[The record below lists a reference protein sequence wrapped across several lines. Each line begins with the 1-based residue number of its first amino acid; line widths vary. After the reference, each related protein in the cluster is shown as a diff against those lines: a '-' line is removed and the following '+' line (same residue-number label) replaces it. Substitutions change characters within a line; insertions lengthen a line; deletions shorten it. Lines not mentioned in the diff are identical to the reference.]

1 MGNDT
6 LKKPITNKAVF
17 DRMNDE
23 LEKLDG
29 KQNQRS
35 LLIRMKRK
43 IEDFFGPSD
52 ETLSERQDSDEKH
65 RKRQKAYTQYHH
77 TLLNKVKALEK
88 QMIEEGN
95 K

>member
-1 MGNDT
+1 MGNST
-6 LKKPITNKAVF
+6 QKKPITNKAVF

-35 LLIRMKRK
+35 LLIRAKRK

-52 ETLSERQDSDEKH
+52 ETLSKRQDSDEKH
-65 RKRQKAYTQYHH
+65 KKRQKAYTQYHH
-77 TLLNKVKALEK
+77 TLLKKVEALEK
-88 QMIEEGN
+88 KMIEEGN

>member
-1 MGNDT
+1 MSEIDQ
-6 LKKPITNKAVF
+6 KAYEK
-17 DRMNDE
+17 MNAE
-23 LEKLDG
+23 LDVLDG
-29 KQNQRS
+29 KQNRRS

-65 RKRQKAYTQYHH
+65 KKRQKAYTQYHH
-77 TLLNKVKALEK
+77 TLLKKVEALEK
-88 QMIEEGN
+88 KMIEEGN

>member
-1 MGNDT
+1 MAD
-6 LKKPITNKAVF
+6 KIDQKAYEK
-17 DRMNDE
+17 MNAE
-23 LEKLDG
+23 LDVLDG
-29 KQNQRS
+29 KQNRRS

-52 ETLSERQDSDEKH
+52 ETLNERQDSDEKH

-77 TLLNKVKALEK
+77 TLLKKFEALEK
-88 QMIEEGN
+88 QMIKEGN

>member
-1 MGNDT
+1 MAD
-6 LKKPITNKAVF
+6 KIDQKAYEK
-17 DRMNDE
+17 MNAE
-23 LEKLDG
+23 LDVLDG
-29 KQNQRS
+29 KQNRRS

-52 ETLSERQDSDEKH
+52 ETLNERQDSDEKH
-65 RKRQKAYTQYHH
+65 KKRQKAYTQYHH
-77 TLLNKVKALEK
+77 TLLKKVKALEK

>member
-77 TLLNKVKALEK
+77 TLLKKVKALEE